1 MSALLRKRSA
11 QSNCDPSLSAISGLM
26 HRNKATHG
34 LSLFDDLVGADEQR
48 RQHLEAGS
56 LGGFEVDD

>member
-1 MSALLRKRSA
+1 
-11 QSNCDPSLSAISGLM
+11 M